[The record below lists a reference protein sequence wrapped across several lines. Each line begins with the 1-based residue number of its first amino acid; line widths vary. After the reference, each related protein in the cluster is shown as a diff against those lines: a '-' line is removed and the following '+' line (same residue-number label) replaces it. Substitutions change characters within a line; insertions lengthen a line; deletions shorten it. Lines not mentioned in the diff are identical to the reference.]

1 MSAINRAVT
10 QFDVNA
16 WRESEFPITREYIYL
31 DNAAM
36 SPLPTRVR
44 DSIASFHEF
53 RSLHGAAFDAW
64 WDEVEMVR
72 SKVAALIG
80 SHPDEISFTQNTS
93 MGLNLLAQ
101 GLPLQRGDNVI
112 ISDLEFPSNVY
123 PWMNLQHKGIEVRFV
138 RNKDGRLSISDMER
152 LVDKKTKLISLS
164 FVEAGNG
171 FKNDLKVI
179 SNLCK
184 QHDIFFVVD
193 AIQGLGVQK
202 IDVEELQIDFLVSGF
217 FKWLCGP
224 DGLGFV
230 YCSKKML
237 DSIDPPFV
245 SWTSMED
252 KFNYSTYDF
261 NLSQTSRRFETGNLN
276 FSAIRGV
283 HKGLDL
289 LNEVGSHIIYHQVME
304 LANYIRS
311 CVSRLGNVTCLSN
324 FDEANQSHIL
334 LLQCSDVDDC
344 FERLKQKNIIVNK
357 RNGLRISPHFY
368 NTKEEIDQL
377 LDIIIK

>member
-1 MSAINRAVT
+1 MRACNKEVT
-10 QFDVNA
+10 RFDVDV
-16 WRESEFPITREYIYL
+16 WRESEFPITKEYIYL

-36 SPLPTRVR
+36 SPLPNRVR
-44 DSIASFHEF
+44 DSIASFHEY
-53 RSLHGAAFDAW
+53 RSLHGAAFGAW
-64 WDEVEMVR
+64 WDEVEVVR
-72 SKVAALIG
+72 GKVAALIG
-80 SHPDEISFTQNTS
+80 SHIDEISFTQSTS

-138 RNKDGRLSISDMER
+138 NNKDGRLLVSDMER
-152 LVDKKTKLISLS
+152 LVDKNTKLISLS

-171 FKNDLKVI
+171 FKNELKPI

-193 AIQGLGVQK
+193 AIQGLGIQEV
-202 IDVEELQIDFLVSGF
+202 DVEELQIDFLVSGF

-230 YCSKKML
+230 YCSNKML

-245 SWTSMED
+245 SWTSMKD

-283 HKGLDL
+283 HAGLDL
-289 LNEVGSHIIYHQVME
+289 IHEVGTHIINRQVME
-304 LANYIRS
+304 LANYLRS
-311 CVSRLGNVTCLSN
+311 CVSGLEKVTCLSN
-324 FDEANQSHIL
+324 FDEINQSQIV
-334 LLQCSDVDDC
+334 LLQCPDVDDC
-344 FERLKQKNIIVNK
+344 YERLKQRNMIVNK